1 MSLRASR
8 RITLSTA
15 SEPSKLGLS
24 RTARLFVPSYRSRRA
39 IRIHTR
45 LAPRPDTQSE
55 SQFAWFDTLRRRW
68 S

>member
-8 RITLSTA
+8 TITLSSA

-24 RTARLFVPSYRSRRA
+24 RTARLFVPSYRSRSA
-39 IRIHTR
+39 IRIHPR

-55 SQFAWFDTLRRRW
+55 SPFAWFDIPRRRW